1 MTNSSQTT
9 FHDGTSPTPLPTPP
23 PTPLP
28 NSGSPPESQNGTHG
42 HGDHV
47 NQNGIHGDHG
57 DHVTQNVTNQTTT
70 AAVTPTQR
78 KTRSERVALHMAP
91 QGIFAKTFAGMK
103 QDHYGMILFIMFVTS
118 LIISAIV
125 GAWDPPFTYR
135 LHDIVHRAI
144 VCNTDFRVASAS
156 AREIEIERVR
166 KNVVHIFYNDA
177 EPLDNL
183 RENLWSLINV
193 FINARTYEN
202 LSNKERESWNQFLLP
217 RGSKEIPKEVN
228 PKNAF
233 EKFIAHFKDPKKV
246 DQLND
251 QLRIVFSN
259 YGRHGLIT
267 TLDFNANEGNI
278 EKILVYQKGE
288 SVGKAVE
295 FKLRDVQI
303 SDGSSL
309 RELLQQYL
317 PSEMQ
322 DETFVDYIFNWIY
335 PQLRNTLTE
344 DKNETAI
351 ATKAMVKAVK
361 DVYVKYAPG
370 RILVESRSI
379 LDLDSLMLLRAEY
392 DAAMEYRA
400 ANNNVRR
407 IVRFSSLVVTN
418 MILFVVC
425 WGFLRKRERRRPQ
438 TPQSFLFLMALIIL
452 TVATSR
458 LLHGGTLTNAEW
470 ELLPIL
476 IFVMTVSIMYSWELA
491 VVFSFLLVLIISFG
505 GGGAIGTLIVLFSVS
520 VATAIQ
526 LGRLRSRNKLL
537 LVSFNAGLVAFILTI
552 AVGLFSGRELAVV
565 LFFDALTNWVWSFL
579 AGLLMTGLLPF
590 IEGYFGILTDM
601 SLLDLGSVS
610 HPLLQSLNRLAP
622 ATYGHS
628 IQVGTIA
635 ETAADA
641 IGARGLLTRVGA
653 YFHDIGKI
661 MKPEYYTENQGEK
674 ENIHDKLE
682 PQVSTI
688 VVVAHVKDGVDLA
701 RQHHL
706 PKPLIDL
713 IEQHHGTSLVSF
725 FFGRAKNK
733 SDQPTQQVDEST
745 FRYPGPKPQT
755 KEAAILMIA
764 DACESA
770 CRSMGTTATPGK
782 VENKVHVII
791 KQKLDDGQ
799 FDDSGLTLKELKTI
813 ENSVIKSI
821 IAANHGRIR
830 YPGQVDEE
838 SHKASVVSEISLHNN

>member
-9 FHDGTSPTPLPTPP
+9 TISNGTQTSPQ
-23 PTPLP
+23 
-28 NSGSPPESQNGTHG
+28 SGSQTE
-42 HGDHV
+42 
-47 NQNGIHGDHG
+47 NQNGSS
-57 DHVTQNVTNQTTT
+57 QTTSNT
-70 AAVTPTQR
+70 QTTQSHAGTTTIISQR
-78 KTRSERVALHMAP
+78 KNRSERVALHVAP
-91 QGIFAKTFAGMK
+91 KGYFDKALASIR
-103 QDHYGMILFIMFVTS
+103 QDHYVLILLIMLGAS
-118 LIISAIV
+118 LVISAIL

-144 VCNTDFRVASAS
+144 VCNTQFKVISPSAKDY
-156 AREIEIERVR
+156 EIERVR
-166 KNVVHIFYNDA
+166 KNTVHIFSNDT

-183 RENLWSLINV
+183 RELLWSTISALV
-193 FINARTYEN
+193 NARSYDRLTD
-202 LSNKERESWNQFLLP
+202 KERETWNLFLIP
-217 RGSKEIPKEVN
+217 RGQQHVPQNIDPKE
-228 PKNAF
+228 AF
-233 EKFIAHFKDPKKV
+233 TDFINHFSDQKKI

-259 YGRHGLIT
+259 YGIHGLIT
-267 TLDFNANEGNI
+267 SLDYNANEGNV
-278 EKILVYQKGE
+278 EKILVYPKGK
-288 SVGKAVE
+288 SSNLAVE
-295 FKLRDVQI
+295 FKLREVQI

-309 RELLQQYL
+309 RELLQKYL
-317 PSEMQ
+317 PKEMQ
-322 DETFVDYIFNWIY
+322 DDVFVDRIFNWIY
-335 PQLRNTLTE
+335 PQLKSTLTE
-344 DKNETAI
+344 DKNATAL
-351 ATKAMVKAVK
+351 ATKEKVKAVG
-361 DVYVKYAPG
+361 DIYVDYAPG
-370 RILVESRSI
+370 RILVEARST
-379 LDLDSLMLLRAEY
+379 LDLDSLMLLRGEY
-392 DAAMEYRA
+392 EAAMLNRA
-400 ANNNVRR
+400 ETNWVRR
-407 IVRFSSLVVTN
+407 VVRYSALVVTT
-418 MILFVVC
+418 MILFVVS

-438 TPQSFLFLMALIIL
+438 SPQSFLFLMTLFIL
-452 TVATSR
+452 TVAAAR

-476 IFVMTVSIMYSWELA
+476 VFVMTVSIMYSWELS
-491 VVFSFLLVLIISFG
+491 VVFSFVMVLIISFG
-505 GGGAIGTLIVLFSVS
+505 GGGSIGTLIVLFAVTI
-520 VATAIQ
+520 AAAIQ
-526 LGRLRSRNKLL
+526 LGRLRSRSKLL
-537 LVSFNAGLVAFILTI
+537 LVSFNAGVVAFVLTI
-552 AVGLFSGRELAVV
+552 AVGLFAGRELAVN
-565 LFFDALTNWVWSFL
+565 LLQDAFINWMWSSL

-601 SLLDLGSVS
+601 ILLDLGGVS

-622 ATYGHS
+622 ATYAHS
-628 IQVGTIA
+628 MQVGTIA

-674 ENIHDKLE
+674 ENIHNKLE

-701 RQHHL
+701 RQHRL

-725 FFGRAKNK
+725 FFGRAKSK
-733 SDQPTQQVDEST
+733 DDQSMQQVDEST

-755 KEAAILMIA
+755 KEAAILMVA

-770 CRSMGTTATPGK
+770 CRSMGSTATPGK

-799 FDDSGLTLKELKTI
+799 FDDSGLTLRELKTI

-838 SHKASVVSEISLHNN
+838 QTKPSVISEITLQNN

>member
-1 MTNSSQTT
+1 
-9 FHDGTSPTPLPTPP
+9 
-23 PTPLP
+23 
-28 NSGSPPESQNGTHG
+28 
-42 HGDHV
+42 
-47 NQNGIHGDHG
+47 
-57 DHVTQNVTNQTTT
+57 
-70 AAVTPTQR
+70 
-78 KTRSERVALHMAP
+78 MAP
-91 QGIFAKTFAGMK
+91 QGYFAKTIAAMR
-103 QDHYGMILFIMFVTS
+103 QEHYGLILLIMFMTS
-118 LIISAIV
+118 LVISAII

-135 LHDIVHRAI
+135 LHDIVPRSI
-144 VCNTDFRVASAS
+144 ICNTEFKVKSPS
-156 AREIEIERVR
+156 AREYEIERVR
-166 KNVVHIFYNDA
+166 KNAVHIYSNNT
-177 EPLDNL
+177 ESLDTL
-183 RENLWSLINV
+183 RENLWSVIST
-193 FINARTYEN
+193 FITAHSYEN
-202 LSNKERESWNQFLLP
+202 LTDKEREIWNLFLIP
-217 RGSKEIPKEVN
+217 RGQKQVPPNVN
-228 PKNAF
+228 LQKTFA
-233 EKFIAHFKDPKKV
+233 KFISHFDDPKMV
-246 DQLND
+246 DQLNN

-259 YGRHGLIT
+259 YGIHGLIT
-267 TLDFNANEGNI
+267 SLDFSANEGNI
-278 EKILVYQKGE
+278 EKILVYPRNKTPEQ
-288 SVGKAVE
+288 AVE
-295 FKLRDVQI
+295 FKLREVQI

-309 RELLQQYL
+309 RELLRKYL
-317 PSEMQ
+317 PSGMQ
-322 DETFVDYIFNWIY
+322 NETFVNQIFNWIY
-335 PQLRNTLTE
+335 PQLKSTLIE
-344 DKNETAI
+344 DKNATALSI
-351 ATKAMVKAVK
+351 KKQVGEVK
-361 DVYVKYAPG
+361 DVYVTYAPG
-370 RILVESRSI
+370 RILVESNSI
-379 LDLDSLMLLRAEY
+379 LDMDALMLLRAEY
-392 DAAMEYRA
+392 EAAMCNRA
-400 ANNNVRR
+400 ENNRVRR
-407 IVRFSSLVVTN
+407 IVRFNSLVVTN
-418 MILFVVC
+418 MILFIVC
-425 WGFLRKRERRRPQ
+425 WSFLRKRERRRPQ
-438 TPQSFLFLMALIIL
+438 TPLSFLFLMSLISL
-452 TVATSR
+452 TIAASKF
-458 LLHGGTLTNAEW
+458 LHGGTLTNAEW

-476 IFVMTVSIMYSWELA
+476 IFVMTVSIMYSWELS
-491 VVFSFLLVLIISFG
+491 VVFSFVIVLIISFG
-505 GGGAIGTLIVLFSVS
+505 GGGSIATLIVLFSVS

-526 LGRLRSRNKLL
+526 LGRLRYRNKLL
-537 LVSFNAGLVAFILTI
+537 LVSFNSGLVAFILTI
-552 AVGLFSGRELAVV
+552 MVGLFSGRELAVV
-565 LFFDALTNWVWSFL
+565 LFFDGLTNWVWSFL

-601 SLLDLGSVS
+601 TLLELGSVS

-628 IQVGTIA
+628 MQVGTIA

-682 PQVSTI
+682 PQISTI

-701 RQHHL
+701 RQHRL

-733 SDQPTQQVDEST
+733 DDQITQQIDEST

-799 FDDSGLTLKELKTI
+799 FDDSGLTLRELKTI

-838 SHKASVVSEISLHNN
+838 TNNKSSALSEIILHNN

>member
-9 FHDGTSPTPLPTPP
+9 PHSGTSPTPLPNQ
-23 PTPLP
+23 TPLP
-28 NSGSPPESQNGTHG
+28 TPMLTPMPTPIPTSGSPPDSQNGTSS
-42 HGDHV
+42 
-47 NQNGIHGDHG
+47 
-57 DHVTQNVTNQTTT
+57 TTTPPAAAQTT
-70 AAVTPTQR
+70 QR
-78 KTRSERVALHMAP
+78 RTRSERVALHMAP
-91 QGIFAKTFAGMK
+91 QGYFAKTFAGMR
-103 QDHYGMILFIMFVTS
+103 QDHYGMILSIMFLTS
-118 LIISAIV
+118 LIISAIL

-144 VCNTDFRVASAS
+144 VCNTEFEVVSPSAK
-156 AREIEIERVR
+156 EIEIERVR
-166 KNVVHIFYNDA
+166 KNVVHIFANDP

-183 RENLWSLINV
+183 RENLWSVINV
-193 FINARTYEN
+193 FVNAHTYDN
-202 LSNKERESWNQFLLP
+202 LSDKEREIWNQFLMP
-217 RGSKEIPKEVN
+217 KARQPIPQEIN
-228 PKNAF
+228 PKNTF
-233 EKFIAHFKDPKKV
+233 EKFISHFKNPKMI
-246 DQLND
+246 DQLSD

-259 YGRHGLIT
+259 YGKNGLLT

-278 EKILVYQKGE
+278 EKILVYPKDKKPE
-288 SVGKAVE
+288 FAAE
-295 FKLRDVQI
+295 FKVRDLQI
-303 SDGSSL
+303 SDGGSL
-309 RELLQQYL
+309 RELLQKYL

-322 DETFVDYIFNWIY
+322 DDTFVEQIFNWIY
-335 PQLRNTLTE
+335 PQLKSTLTE
-344 DKNETAI
+344 DKNATAV
-351 ATKAMVKAVK
+351 ATKEKVNAVD
-361 DVYVKYAPG
+361 DVYVTYAPG

-379 LDLDSLMLLRAEY
+379 LDLDSLNLLRAEY
-392 DAAMEYRA
+392 DAAMKNRA
-400 ANNNVRR
+400 EHNRVRR
-407 IVRFSSLVVTN
+407 LVRFSSLVVTN

-438 TPQSFLFLMALIIL
+438 TPQSFLFLMLLIIL
-452 TVATSR
+452 TVTASR
-458 LLHGGTLTNAEW
+458 LLHGRTLTNAEW

-537 LVSFNAGLVAFILTI
+537 LVSFNAGLVAFVLTI
-552 AVGLFSGRELAVV
+552 AVGLFAGRELAVV
-565 LFFDALTNWVWSFL
+565 LFFDATANLVWSFL
-579 AGLLMTGLLPF
+579 AGILMTGLLPF

-622 ATYGHS
+622 ATYAHS
-628 IQVGTIA
+628 MQVGTIA

-733 SDQPTQQVDEST
+733 DDQPTQQVDEST

-838 SHKASVVSEISLHNN
+838 SHKTSVVSEIALHNN

>member
-1 MTNSSQTT
+1 MTNSSQT
-9 FHDGTSPTPLPTPP
+9 PL
-23 PTPLP
+23 
-28 NSGSPPESQNGTHG
+28 SNGTQIDPSSTLSSDQDG
-42 HGDHV
+42 ND
-47 NQNGIHGDHG
+47 
-57 DHVTQNVTNQTTT
+57 NQTTSLNQT
-70 AAVTPTQR
+70 TLIQSGNHSTVTVSQR

-91 QGIFAKTFAGMK
+91 QGYFAQAIASMR
-103 QDHYGMILFIMFVTS
+103 QEHYGVILLIMFATS
-118 LIISAIV
+118 IVISAII
-125 GAWDPPFTYR
+125 GAWNPPFTYR
-135 LHDIVHRAI
+135 LHDIIPRAI
-144 VCNTDFRVASAS
+144 VCNTQFEVKSPSAK
-156 AREIEIERVR
+156 EYEIERVR
-166 KNVVHIFYNDA
+166 KNAVHIYRNDT

-183 RENLWSLINV
+183 RENTWSTISTFV
-193 FINARTYEN
+193 NAHSYDR
-202 LSNKERESWNQFLLP
+202 LSDKERETWNLFLIP
-217 RGSKEIPKEVN
+217 RGQQQVPKDIN
-228 PKNAF
+228 PQEAF
-233 EKFIAHFKDPKKV
+233 EKFVNRFKDQKMI

-251 QLRIVFSN
+251 RLRIVFSN
-259 YGRHGLIT
+259 YGIHGLIT
-267 TLDFNANEGNI
+267 SLDFNSNEGNV
-278 EKILVYQKGE
+278 EKILVYPKDKSAE
-288 SVGKAVE
+288 DAVE
-295 FKLRDVQI
+295 FKLREVQI

-309 RELLQQYL
+309 RVLLQKYL
-317 PSEMQ
+317 PYEMR
-322 DETFVDYIFNWIY
+322 DETFVDHIFNWIY
-335 PQLRNTLTE
+335 PQLKSTLVE
-344 DKNETAI
+344 DKNATAV
-351 ATKAMVKAVK
+351 ATKEKVKAVE
-361 DVYVKYAPG
+361 DVLVEYAPG
-370 RILVESRSI
+370 RILVESRST
-379 LDLDSLMLLRAEY
+379 LDLDALMLLRAEY
-392 DAAMEYRA
+392 DATMQLRA
-400 ANNNVRR
+400 QSGWVRQV
-407 IVRFSSLVVTN
+407 VRFNSLVVTN
-418 MILFVVC
+418 MILFVVS

-438 TPQSFLFLMALIIL
+438 TPQSFLLLMSMIIL
-452 TVATSR
+452 TVAISR

-476 IFVMTVSIMYSWELA
+476 IFVMTVSVMYSWELA
-491 VVFSFLLVLIISFG
+491 VVFSFVMVLIISLG
-505 GGGAIGTLIVLFSVS
+505 GGGSIGTLIVLFSVA

-526 LGRLRSRNKLL
+526 LGRLRSRSKLL
-537 LVSFNAGLVAFILTI
+537 LVSFNAGLVAFVLTI
-552 AVGLFSGRELAVV
+552 AVGLFSGHELAGA

-579 AGLLMTGLLPF
+579 AGVLMTGLLPF

-601 SLLDLGSVS
+601 SLLELGSVS

-628 IQVGTIA
+628 MQVGTIA

-701 RQHHL
+701 RQHRL

-733 SDQPTQQVDEST
+733 DDQPTQQVDEST

-770 CRSMGTTATPGK
+770 CRSMGATATPGK
-782 VENKVHVII
+782 VENKVHLII

-799 FDDSGLTLKELKTI
+799 FDDSGLTLRELKTI

-830 YPGQVDEE
+830 YPGQIDEE
-838 SHKASVVSEISLHNN
+838 PQKSSVLSEITSHNNQSRLYG